1 MAGARIEV
9 MNCPVKFRQSKMD
22 LYLTTPPAEETH
34 WVQCNGHRCL
44 AIVDKNG
51 KWKCFATGLELTDV
65 VKIQAF

>member
-1 MAGARIEV
+1 
-9 MNCPVKFRQSKMD
+9 MD